1 MAHNTYQIMSG
12 YLIHRWLTILT
23 KIMAGDSIDGS
34 QYNRLFNRWLTI
46 PTNTTAVVYLIDR
59 WLTILTN
66 RLACA
71 LTIICQN
78 YKEKSGVPATVH
90 LPSSPRLLWKCT
102 TTTTTTSRIWA
113 SEEWILFWQRPGQA
127 YLTNCSSTV
136 LLPTLC
142 CQGVVVVQHPC
153 SGKRDSSNLGCCTTL
168 HWFLECPAQSLH
180 RSSAWKRAR
189 SKRHASWTTVSK

>member
-1 MAHNTYQIMSG
+1 MTYCTANELLSTNNTAGYTKHRWLTILTNNMAGHMVDRWLTILTKIMSG

-46 PTNTTAVVYLIDR
+46 PTNTTADIYLIDR

-90 LPSSPRLLWKCT
+90 LPSSPRLL
-102 TTTTTTSRIWA
+102 
-113 SEEWILFWQRPGQA
+113 
-127 YLTNCSSTV
+127 
-136 LLPTLC
+136 
-142 CQGVVVVQHPC
+142 
-153 SGKRDSSNLGCCTTL
+153 
-168 HWFLECPAQSLH
+168 
-180 RSSAWKRAR
+180 
-189 SKRHASWTTVSK
+189 